1 MNDLNERLK
10 QAMDVGNM
18 EAARAAM
25 QGDAE
30 AFDQAMHKSSQ
41 PEPTAT
47 EVELADWVM
56 AEVGNDNLL
65 LTDEGLY
72 SWNGTIWQ
80 RLKDDAWRHLV
91 QRNLK
96 AIEGIKLSGRKVAS
110 VATLAK
116 TDAYRPGFE
125 WPIDDGEAVA
135 CLNGVVRFDGEGWNL
150 EQHEREDYRTATIPV
165 EWSPEAEAPRFQ
177 QFLMEVFRDDD
188 DATDKARALLE
199 MMGYTL
205 MRHTRHERF
214 IILVGRGANGKS
226 VLLSVLVA
234 LCGTQNVAA
243 VSPDQLDRPFQ
254 RAALFRMLAN
264 IITELKQGEQIQDG
278 ALKSIVSGEP
288 STVEH
293 KFAAPFTM
301 SPYAT
306 QWYGTNHMP
315 HTRDFS
321 FALFRRALIVPF
333 NRKFDGGEADPNLT
347 ATLTKELPGILRL
360 SLEAYGN
367 ALRRGAF
374 TEPESCIAA
383 KDKWRLE
390 ADQVARFAE
399 ERITSEPGG
408 WILLKNLY
416 EDYREWAEEAG
427 IRQKVGKDE
436 FTDRLERL
444 DFQRKRRNVGIAFED
459 IGFR

>member
-1 MNDLNERLK
+1 MNEQLSDERLVG
-10 QAMDVGNM
+10 AMGGGLPDM
-18 EAARAAM
+18 YPP
-25 QGDAE
+25 D
-30 AFDQAMHKSSQ
+30 S
-41 PEPTAT
+41 TAT
-47 EVELADWVM
+47 EVELAEWVH
-56 AEVGNDNLL
+56 AAIGDKNLL

-72 SWNGTIWQ
+72 GWNGTIWE
-80 RLKDDAWRHLV
+80 RLTDDGWRHQV
-91 QRNLK
+91 QRTLK
-96 AIEGIKLSGRKVAS
+96 AVPGIKLSGRKVAS
-110 VATLAK
+110 VATLTK

-125 WPIDDGEAVA
+125 WPTDQDDAVA
-135 CLNGVVRFDGEGWNL
+135 CLNGVVRFDGDQWSL
-150 EQHEREDYRTATIPV
+150 EHHQREDYRTSTIPV
-165 EWSPEAEAPRFQ
+165 EWKPEAEAPRFQ
-177 QFLMEVFRDDD
+177 QFLMEVFQGDE

-288 STVEH
+288 STVEQ
-293 KFAAPFTM
+293 KFKHPFTM
-301 SPYAT
+301 RPYAT

-333 NRKFDGGEADPNLT
+333 NRKFSGDDADPNLT

-367 ALRRGAF
+367 ALRRGKF
-374 TEPESCIAA
+374 TEPESCLEA

-399 ERITSEPGG
+399 DRLEATPGS
-408 WILLKNLY
+408 WILLKELY
-416 EDYREWAEEAG
+416 QRYREWADEAG

-436 FTDRLERL
+436 FIDRMERL
-444 DFQRKRRNVGIAFED
+444 DYRRKRLGVGIVFED
-459 IGFR
+459 IQVHRPESPSIGSDPF